1 MNGAAARRGAVSLS
15 TKRRSILPLAA
26 AAVCL
31 VAARWASA
39 AGDEVPFQVVGRND
53 YRNFVA
59 NWDDSHAVFMALIR
73 TPSEYAAVFHPAP
86 VAGNTKPFAPAPE
99 LFDEQ
104 MILVVSRVVGAP
116 ADGERILTVRGL
128 ESDGGTLTLRYDFA
142 PPAAAATFTVKEV
155 LQLRIPRRE
164 VERVRVLENDVPVGE
179 LRPAEGVWSIPPP
192 PQR

>member
-1 MNGAAARRGAVSLS
+1 MNGEAGRTGAVSPSARPRSMLS
-15 TKRRSILPLAA
+15 LAA
-26 AAVCL
+26 AAMCL
-31 VAARWASA
+31 LARAAPA
-39 AGDEVPFQVVGRND
+39 AGDDVPFQVVGRND

-86 VAGNTKPFAPAPE
+86 VAANTKPFAPAPE
-99 LFDEQ
+99 LFDDQ

-116 ADGERILTVRGL
+116 ADGEKILAVRGL
-128 ESDGGTLTLRYDFA
+128 ESDGGTLTLRYDFT

-192 PQR
+192 PKR

>member
-1 MNGAAARRGAVSLS
+1 MNGEAGRTGAVSPS
-15 TKRRSILPLAA
+15 ARRRSMLSLAA
-26 AAVCL
+26 AAMCL
-31 VAARWASA
+31 LARAAPA
-39 AGDEVPFQVVGRND
+39 AGDDVPFQVVGRND

-73 TPSEYAAVFHPAP
+73 TPSER
-86 VAGNTKPFAPAPE
+86 
-99 LFDEQ
+99 FDDQ

-116 ADGERILTVRGL
+116 ADGEKILAVRGL
-128 ESDGGTLTLRYDFA
+128 ESDGGTLTLRYDFT

-192 PQR
+192 PKR